1 MSELKIEGTIK
12 KIFNTQEVSP
22 KFSKRV
28 FILETKNE
36 QYPQSISFECQQGIC
51 SILDHEKEGNEVIV
65 HFNLRGREWVNKS
78 NETVYFNTLVC
89 WRLEGER
96 KEKPK
101 ETVETGNNDAFNEN
115 NLPF

>member
-12 KIFNTQEVSP
+12 RIFDTQEVSA
-22 KFSKRV
+22 KFSKRLFV
-28 FILETKNE
+28 LETKNE
-36 QYPQSISFECQQGIC
+36 QYPQLISFECQQNNC

-65 HFNLRGREWVNKS
+65 HFNIRGREWVNKS

>member
-12 KIFNTQEVSP
+12 KIFDTQEVSP

-36 QYPQSISFECQQGIC
+36 QYPQSISFECQQGTC
-51 SILDHEKEGNEVIV
+51 SILGHEKEGNEVTV

-96 KEKPK
+96 KENPK